1 MRALQSRF
9 DWYEATIDDDTDS
22 RTAPSLAL
30 VLGAHLV
37 RGKGRN
43 GYAECWQL
51 VRDDV
56 QLCEV
61 YGRSARLGEVHISVT
76 SESCDE
82 VVPVLRRMFPKHRVS
97 RADTAVDVQA
107 DFESLDLQVLAFAAE
122 RGLSHS
128 LITNSEGGATRYV
141 GSPRSETYLRVYKKS
156 EQLRALHPE
165 IASTVPDGVV
175 RFELVARPGK
185 RAVKETLSTM
195 TPDDVWGLSQWSH
208 DFAAFVVGFEAE
220 RTATH
225 FRRPSNYRRALHFVG
240 IQYGPLMRDR
250 VAEIGR
256 EATLLELAGALG
268 L

>member
-1 MRALQSRF
+1 MQSRF
-9 DWYEATIDDDTDS
+9 DWYEATVDNDTDS

-51 VRDDV
+51 VRDDI

-61 YGRSARLGEVHISVT
+61 YGRSARLGEVHITVT

-82 VVPVLRRMFPKHRVS
+82 VVPVLRRMYPEHRVS
-97 RADTAVDVQA
+97 RADAAVDVHA
-107 DFESLDLQVLAFAAE
+107 DFETLDLQVLAFAVE
-122 RGLSHS
+122 RGLSYAMMTGS
-128 LITNSEGGATRYV
+128 DGGATRRI
-141 GSPRSETYLRVYKKS
+141 GSPRSETMLRVYKKT

-165 IASTVPDGVV
+165 IADTIPDGVV

-185 RAVKETLSTM
+185 RAVKESLSTM
-195 TPDDVWGLSQWSH
+195 SADDVWGLSQWSTE
-208 DFAAFVVGFEAE
+208 FASFVVGFEAE

-250 VAEIGR
+250 AAEIGR